1 MKKTYNI
8 NLNGQVFCIDDDACL
23 KLQSY
28 IDTLESHYLK
38 EEDGRE
44 IMADIESRIAELLKE
59 ALGIKDT
66 NKWLPWK
73 ISTKSFG
80 SWVVL
85 M

>member
-8 NLNGQVFCIDDDACL
+8 NLNGQIFCIDDDACL

-59 ALGIKDT
+59 ALGKDT

-85 M
+85 T